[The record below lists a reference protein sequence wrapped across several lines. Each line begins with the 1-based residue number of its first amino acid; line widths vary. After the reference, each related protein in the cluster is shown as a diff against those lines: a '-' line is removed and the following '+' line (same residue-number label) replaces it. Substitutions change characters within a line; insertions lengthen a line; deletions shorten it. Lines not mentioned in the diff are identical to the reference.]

1 MLGVVWAI
9 LPARP
14 CAATTGSSIRKP
26 SLDPWSIV
34 TVEYQTVGERPITLA
49 VTGSVPSG
57 TIPPLVSSLSAES
70 SLASWCWV
78 WALAS

>member
-1 MLGVVWAI
+1 M
-9 LPARP
+9 R
-14 CAATTGSSIRKP
+14 TP

-57 TIPPLVSSLSAES
+57 TIPPLVSSFSAVS
-70 SLASWCWV
+70 SFAPCCWVCSLAS
-78 WALAS
+78 